1 MFSYVMEM
9 DGAQECPVEDM
20 ECSEKVPLVQNVHD
34 ANGIVSNGL
43 NAAKLV
49 VEVDGQELERK
60 LEAQLVQG
68 KGHIEDRA
76 ELSDVLENH
85 ANGPDSNGENAQRAA
100 EEEEGLDPD
109 DKEEVDIAEGEQDT
123 EEAATD
129 KSVQLKSQQ
138 SLTRREPIYL
148 VVLLVTESH

>member
-1 MFSYVMEM
+1 MFL
-9 DGAQECPVEDM
+9 Q
-20 ECSEKVPLVQNVHD
+20 
-34 ANGIVSNGL
+34 
-43 NAAKLV
+43 
-49 VEVDGQELERK
+49 
-60 LEAQLVQG
+60 
-68 KGHIEDRA
+68 
-76 ELSDVLENH
+76 H

-138 SLTRREPIYL
+138 SPKSLVYPQSIKSSLNFYL
-148 VVLLVTESH
+148 KSIRKNNI

>member
-1 MFSYVMEM
+1 M
-9 DGAQECPVEDM
+9 
-20 ECSEKVPLVQNVHD
+20 
-34 ANGIVSNGL
+34 SNGP

-49 VEVDGQELERK
+49 VEVDEQELERK

-76 ELSDVLENH
+76 ELSDVLENVSPSSILYFLSNCFKYYTVIVDLLGLYFIGDMVFSQH

-100 EEEEGLDPD
+100 EEGEGLDPG

-138 SLTRREPIYL
+138 SLTRRVCPQSMDSSFKINI
-148 VVLLVTESH
+148 